1 MKNEDYYVY
10 MLTNRNNKVIYVNMI
25 NDRAIQ
31 TFANTRSLIEAYRK
45 KYKVSKLVY
54 YESASDIGTAIEREK
69 EIRTKKREGKNKL
82 VEKMNPK
89 WIDLMHHL
97 IT

>member
-1 MKNEDYYVY
+1 MKNENYYVY

-31 TFANTRSLIEAYRK
+31 TFAHTSSLIEGYTQEH
-45 KYKVSKLVY
+45 KVNKLVY
-54 YESASDIGTAIEREK
+54 YEAAADISAAIEREK
-69 EIRTKKREGKNKL
+69 EIKNLKREKKNRL
-82 VEKMNPK
+82 IEKMNPE

-97 IT
+97 IK